1 LAERSWE
8 EISQEIIEVWEQSR
22 SNWHLPQLPAPV
34 CGPANDGQFPFVNY
48 RINIDD
54 GILNQGSRYLENL
67 FDHLIVHY
75 IFCPRSLEMSA
86 ALALSASQG
95 MKNGSAIGSRNASM
109 ARRIVNIFSDIV
121 VDSFRLERSNDD
133 QEKVLLGW
141 KNFAKKDI
149 SHMDQVVLGF
159 LAEYWS
165 APLPRCDR
173 PETDQLLQVYS
184 PGVRDKGL
192 WKRQCQ
198 ETARIL
204 EALEPG
210 LLGRG
215 QVRAAE
221 ILNGNA
227 DSVPLA
233 GLAKD
238 LEPALYRR
246 ALEILGLKWDLK
258 RWYRDQSCTI
268 EIKHSSKARW
278 DYYPSGFVKWQ
289 PTDPPA
295 TLDVSYSLSLSPKLV
310 PGVTTYRREQ
320 ESCQMAPGREA
331 VPDLLIVLDSSKS
344 MEGHSLNTKTH
355 KATLAAFK
363 ACQYAHQQ
371 GAEVAAINF
380 SDRYLVQPWTRNLG
394 AVEDTLVEYFCGRTN
409 IPGDAILEH
418 ARIKKGCLILCITD
432 THIQNL
438 YLEWEHLKKA
448 SELGKFVLFCID
460 QAGRDRQ
467 VGDALGTLGKVYYI
481 NRLDDLIML
490 VVEAAEQAYQVGES
504 FISQE

>member
-1 LAERSWE
+1 LAERSWKKV
-8 EISQEIIEVWEQSR
+8 SQEILEVWELSR
-22 SNWHLPQLPAPV
+22 SNWHWPQLPSPIYAP
-34 CGPANDGQFPFVNY
+34 GNDGQFPFANY
-48 RINIDD
+48 RITIDD
-54 GILNQGSRYLENL
+54 GILHQGPRYLENL

-86 ALALSASQG
+86 GLALSAMQG
-95 MKNGSAIGSRNASM
+95 MKSATKNAPL
-109 ARRIVNIFSDIV
+109 ARRLVNIFSDIV
-121 VDSFRLERSNDD
+121 VDSFRLERSTDD

-141 KNFAKKDI
+141 KNLAREDL
-149 SHMDQVVLGF
+149 SQMDLVVLGF
-159 LAEYWS
+159 LSEYWS
-165 APLPRCDR
+165 APLPKCDR
-173 PETDQLLQVYS
+173 SEIDQLLQVYS
-184 PGVRDKGL
+184 PGVRDKSL

-204 EALEPG
+204 ETIEPG

-215 QVRAAE
+215 QVRAEE
-221 ILNGNA
+221 ILNGHA

-238 LEPALYRR
+238 LEPSSYRR
-246 ALEILGLKWDLK
+246 ALDILGLKGDLK
-258 RWYRDQSCTI
+258 RWYRDQSCNI
-268 EIKHSSKARW
+268 EIKHSSKARL
-278 DYYPSGFVKWQ
+278 DFYPSGLVKWQ

-295 TLDVSYSLSLSPKLV
+295 TLDVSYSLSLSPRLI

-320 ESCQMAPGREA
+320 ECCQMAPGRQS
-331 VPDLLIVLDSSKS
+331 VPDLLIVLDSSRS
-344 MEGHSLNTKTH
+344 MEGHSLHTKTH

-363 ACQYAHQQ
+363 ASQFALLQ

-380 SDRYLVQPWTRNLG
+380 SDRYLMQPWTRDLG
-394 AVEDTLVEYFCGRTN
+394 AVEDILVEYFCGRTN
-409 IPGDAILEH
+409 IPGEAIQEL
-418 ARIKKGCLILCITD
+418 AQLRKGCLILCITD

-448 SELGKFVLFCID
+448 SEMGRFVLFCID

-467 VGDALGTLGKVYYI
+467 VEDALAGLGQVYYI
-481 NRLDDLIML
+481 NRLDDLILL
-490 VVEAAEQAYQVGES
+490 VVEAAEQAYQTGES

>member
-1 LAERSWE
+1 
-8 EISQEIIEVWEQSR
+8 
-22 SNWHLPQLPAPV
+22 
-34 CGPANDGQFPFVNY
+34 
-48 RINIDD
+48 
-54 GILNQGSRYLENL
+54 
-67 FDHLIVHY
+67 
-75 IFCPRSLEMSA
+75 M
-86 ALALSASQG
+86 
-95 MKNGSAIGSRNASM
+95 
-109 ARRIVNIFSDIV
+109 VNIFSDIA

-141 KNFAKKDI
+141 KKLAKEDL
-149 SHMDQVVLGF
+149 SQMDQVVLGF

-165 APLPRCDR
+165 APLPECSR
-173 PETDQLLQVYS
+173 PEIDHLLQIYS
-184 PGVRDKGL
+184 PGIRDKSL

-198 ETARIL
+198 ETARVL

-227 DSVPLA
+227 DSVSLA

-238 LEPALYRR
+238 LEPDQYKR
-246 ALEILGLKWDLK
+246 ALEILGQQGDLK

-268 EIKHSSKARW
+268 EIKHHSKSRS
-278 DYYPSGFVKWQ
+278 DYYPSGLIKWQ

-295 TLDVSYSLSLSPKLV
+295 TLDVSYSLSLSPRLI
-310 PGVTTYRREQ
+310 PGVTTYQREQ
-320 ESCQMAPGREA
+320 ESCLMAPGRQA
-331 VPDLLIVLDSSKS
+331 VPDLLIVLDSSRS

-355 KATLAAFK
+355 KATLSAIK
-363 ACQYAHQQ
+363 ACQFAHQE

-380 SDRYLVQPWTRNLG
+380 SDRYLLQPWTRNIG
-394 AVEDTLVEYFCGRTN
+394 AVEDILVEYFCGRTN
-409 IPGDAILEH
+409 IPGEAIMEL
-418 ARIKKGCLILCITD
+418 AQMRKGCLILCITD

-438 YLEWEHLKKA
+438 YLEWEHLKRA
-448 SELGKFVLFCID
+448 SEVGRFVLFCID

-467 VGDALGTLGKVYYI
+467 VEDALGTLGKVYYI

-490 VVEAAEQAYQVGES
+490 VVEAAEQAYLGGES